1 MSEKKQSG
9 TGKTKPD
16 YLVKF
21 DEAVAKC
28 RRLYKGPE
36 SDIGNWIYKQPRWN
50 DQWGLTKIAQECAR
64 RIERG
69 IAIKSK

>member
-1 MSEKKQSG
+1 MD
-9 TGKTKPD
+9 KPE

-28 RRLYKGPE
+28 RRLYKGNE
-36 SDIGNWIYKQPRWN
+36 SDIGTWIYKQPRTDN
-50 DQWGLTKIAQECAR
+50 KWGLTKIAQECAR

-69 IAIKSK
+69 ISISFKNSDN